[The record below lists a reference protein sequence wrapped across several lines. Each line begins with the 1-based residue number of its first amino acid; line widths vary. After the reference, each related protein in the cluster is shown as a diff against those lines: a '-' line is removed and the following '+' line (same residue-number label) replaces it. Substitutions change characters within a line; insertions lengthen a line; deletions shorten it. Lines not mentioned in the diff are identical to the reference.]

1 MEALAFERNFYQ
13 PETLVRAADY
23 ITAEFRNL
31 GFEVQEQ
38 KFTLPAGRI
47 RGIIEGRNAR
57 RPPSRHYGEYTG
69 GGQEFTNLYVVI
81 PGSEDPDTMILVG
94 GHYDSVEGSP
104 GAYDNGTGVAGLLEL
119 ARHLREHPP
128 SVTVCLVA
136 FTNEEYPLGG
146 VGTSGSDHFAGWLV
160 DPEAVHGIPSPAG
173 VIVLETIGNFS
184 EEEGSQLSPFP
195 LNRYA
200 PTTGNFIAFVGDSGS
215 RDWIRHCVGS
225 FREVAEIP
233 SEGIAIPTELVGDVM
248 RSDHAPFVARGI
260 PGLMVTDT
268 ANFRIPNP
276 YHSPEDTPEKID
288 FVALARVV
296 KGVEHLL
303 SLPVYAD

>member
-1 MEALAFERNFYQ
+1 
-13 PETLVRAADY
+13 
-23 ITAEFRNL
+23 
-31 GFEVQEQ
+31 
-38 KFTLPAGRI
+38 
-47 RGIIEGRNAR
+47 
-57 RPPSRHYGEYTG
+57 
-69 GGQEFTNLYVVI
+69 
-81 PGSEDPDTMILVG
+81 MILVG